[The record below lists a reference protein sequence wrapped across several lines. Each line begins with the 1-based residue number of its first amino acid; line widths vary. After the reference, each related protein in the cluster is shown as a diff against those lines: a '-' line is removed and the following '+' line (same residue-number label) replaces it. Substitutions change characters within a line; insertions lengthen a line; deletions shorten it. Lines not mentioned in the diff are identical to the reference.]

1 MAPTSL
7 TAWIMGA
14 VALSAFLLPLGAILV
29 LALLVLVVAA
39 VDAAAVR
46 HAPTVERSTAD
57 VLSRGVPSPLEIV
70 VDGPPD
76 RIVVRQPATPD
87 LRVEPAISDGGL
99 AAMVTPV
106 RRGAHSLPA
115 PAVRLRGPLG
125 LATWTHQVGEP
136 HALQVFPDM
145 PAARRIA
152 ARVRHGLFQLDGERI
167 RGSLGL
173 GTAFDSLRE
182 YVDGDDVRRVNWLA
196 TSRSTHPMVN
206 QYRVEQD
213 RDVICV
219 IDCGRLMSAPLGD
232 LTRMDAAVD
241 AAAAIGAV
249 ADVVGDRVGVVAFEE
264 TVIRDL
270 SPIRRGGEALAR
282 TIYDLEPAP
291 RESDYRLAFERVAQK
306 KRAFVLVL
314 TDLLDA
320 AAARP
325 LVGAIPV
332 LARHHSVAVASA
344 SDPDI
349 LAALTDATGEP
360 AAAAKAVVAVDVL
373 EGRRLATA
381 ALERH
386 GAAVIDVDR
395 ARLNAACVAAY
406 LMAKSRVR
414 F

>member
-1 MAPTSL
+1 
-7 TAWIMGA
+7 MGG
-14 VALSAFLLPLGAILV
+14 VALSAILLPTGLV
-29 LALLVLVVAA
+29 ALLAITVVVVAL
-39 VDAAAVR
+39 VDSWAVR
-46 HAPTVERSTAD
+46 EPPIVERVVAD
-57 VLSRGVPSPLEIV
+57 VLSRGVPSPLEITV
-70 VDGPPD
+70 GALAE
-76 RIVVRQPATPD
+76 RSVVRQPGTPD
-87 LRVEPAISDGGL
+87 LRVAPSVSEGGL
-99 AAMVTPV
+99 DATVTPT
-106 RRGAHSLPA
+106 RRGAHELPTV
-115 PAVRLRGPLG
+115 AVRVRGPLG
-125 LATWTHQVGEP
+125 LATWTHEVGESHP
-136 HALQVFPDM
+136 VQVYPDM

-152 ARVRHGLFQLDGERI
+152 ARVRHGLFQLDGQRI

-219 IDCGRLMSAPLGD
+219 LDCGRLMGAPLGD

-249 ADVVGDRVGVVAFEE
+249 ADVVGDRVGVVAFEAGI
-264 TVIRDL
+264 IRDL

-282 TIYDLEPAP
+282 TIHDLEPAP

-325 LVGAIPV
+325 LVEAIPV
-332 LARHHSVAVASA
+332 LARAHAVAVASA

-349 LAALTDATGEP
+349 HVALTDATGGPE
-360 AAAAKAVVAVDVL
+360 AAARAVVAVDVL
-373 EGRRLATA
+373 QARQRA
-381 ALERH
+381 AAELERH
-386 GAAVIDVDR
+386 GATVIDVER
-395 ARLNAACVAAY
+395 PKLNAACVGAY